1 MLGETSMLLQFS
13 VVNFLSIKDEV
24 VLNMAPA
31 KSRTMRNHEI
41 TDARNKK
48 TTALPLASIYGAN
61 ASGKSNLV
69 IGMVFAKNL
78 IIKGTRGDQKTG
90 ATPHR
95 LDPKSEKQPCR
106 FEFVFKHD
114 GVLYTYGFVVSPEAV
129 LEEWLFAYF
138 SNQEAKIFERTTQD
152 GTTKVEPG
160 PKLIKDAG
168 GTRFIEFIA
177 KSTRPNQL
185 FLAEAVEKNIEFV
198 KPVAHWFSDHLKII
212 EADAHFF
219 ALASQASADGGL
231 LEYLSHFLR
240 IADTG
245 VKGIRS
251 VREEV
256 DLEKYL
262 GISSAQT
269 EEIREKLLSQTNEG
283 HAGVFEVTKA
293 GRTLSLRREEDGT
306 IVRHELKTEHQ
317 QTEGGEVKFDISSE
331 SDGTRR
337 LMHLAPI
344 LYDMSQ
350 HDVVFVVDE
359 LDRSL
364 HTALA
369 KLFIESVLA
378 GVFEK
383 GLRSQL
389 ILTTHDT
396 NLLDRKLLRRD
407 EIWFMEKDNEGASH
421 LSSLAE
427 FKVSDGLNYENGYL
441 NGRFGAI
448 PFVGNYRELLG

>member
-1 MLGETSMLLQFS
+1 MLGAINMLLQFS
-13 VVNFLSIKDEV
+13 VQNFLSIKSEV
-24 VLNMAPA
+24 VLNMAPT
-31 KSRTMRNHEI
+31 KSRTMRDHEI

-69 IGMVFAKNL
+69 KAMAFAQKT
-78 IIKGTRGDQKTG
+78 ITQGTRGDQKTG
-90 ATPHR
+90 ALPHR
-95 LDPKSEKQPCR
+95 LDPQFENQPSR

-114 GVLYTYGFVVSPEAV
+114 GVLYTYGFVVSPEV
-129 LEEWLFAYF
+129 VHEEWLFAYF
-138 SNQEAKIFERTTQD
+138 SNQEAKVFERTTQD

-160 PKLIKDAG
+160 AKLIKDAG
-168 GTRFIEFIA
+168 GARFIEFIA

-219 ALASQASADGGL
+219 ALAAQASADGGL
-231 LEYLSHFLR
+231 LEHLSRFLR

-293 GRTLSLRREEDGT
+293 GRTSSLRREEDGT

-317 QTEGGEVKFDISSE
+317 QTDGGKVNFDISSE

-337 LMHLAPI
+337 LMHLAPM
-344 LYDMSQ
+344 LLRMSQ
-350 HDVVFVVDE
+350 RDMVFVVDE

-364 HTALA
+364 HTRLA
-369 KLFIESVLA
+369 KLFIKSV
-378 GVFEK
+378 VTSVSSKE
-383 GLRSQL
+383 LRGQL
-389 ILTTHDT
+389 ILTTHNT

-407 EIWFMEKDNEGASH
+407 EIWFMQKDNEGTSH
-421 LSSLAE
+421 LTSLAE

-448 PFVGNYRELLG
+448 PFVGDFRELLK